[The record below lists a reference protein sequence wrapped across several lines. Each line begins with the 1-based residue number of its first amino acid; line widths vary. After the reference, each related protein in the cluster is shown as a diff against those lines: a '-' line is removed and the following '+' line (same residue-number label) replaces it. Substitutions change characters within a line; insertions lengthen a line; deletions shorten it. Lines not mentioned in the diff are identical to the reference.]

1 MKYEEY
7 KDINVGWINKIPSHW
22 YTIPIKYTVKNP
34 VASFI
39 DGDWIESKVIESDG
53 IRYLT
58 TGNIG
63 VLEYKEQGSGFIS
76 EETFSKLNCTEVF
89 PGDLLISRLNEPIAR
104 TCIVPDLGY
113 RIVVAVDNV
122 IYRPETTLYNK
133 RFIMYQMNCTP
144 YTVNASF
151 IARGSTM
158 PRISRT
164 MLGAIKL
171 CIPPLA
177 EQEVI
182 ATYLDE
188 KCGEINRA
196 IDVQRKKTELLG
208 ELKQTIITDAVTK
221 GLNPNAPMKGSG
233 VEWIGTLPI
242 HWEVMR
248 LRFACEFRN
257 GYTPS
262 KANPDFWENG
272 SIPWYRMED
281 IRESGRFLN
290 EAKQYITRKA
300 VKGNG
305 LFEAG
310 SFILA
315 TTATIGE
322 HAVLIADSLANQQ
335 FTNLKIR
342 KSLSN
347 RLSRDFFFY
356 YLFVIDDY
364 CKSTT
369 RTATFPAVNMDDL
382 KNFGVTI
389 PPLQEQQAIVA
400 HIEDE
405 VGKIDSR
412 ISRANRRIELLEEL
426 KQSII
431 TEAVTGKIKVC

>member
-322 HAVLIADSLANQQ
+322 HAVLIADSLANQR

>member
-233 VEWIGTLPI
+233 VEWIGKVPI

-248 LRFACEFRN
+248 LRFACEFKN

-322 HAVLIADSLANQQ
+322 HAVLIADSLANQR

>member
-22 YTIPIKYTVKNP
+22 YTIPIKYTVKHP

-182 ATYLDE
+182 AAYLDE

-221 GLNPNAPMKGSG
+221 GLDPNAPMKDSG
-233 VEWIGTLPI
+233 VEWIGKVPS

-305 LFEAG
+305 LFEAR

-322 HAVLIADSLANQQ
+322 HAVLIADSLANQR

>member
-22 YTIPIKYTVKNP
+22 YTIPIKYTVKHP

-182 ATYLDE
+182 AAYLDE

-221 GLNPNAPMKGSG
+221 GLDPNAPMKDSG
-233 VEWIGTLPI
+233 VEWIGKVPS

>member
-7 KDINVGWINKIPSHW
+7 KDSGVEWIGEVPSHW
-22 YTIPIKYTVKNP
+22 EVMKTSLAFNHIGSGTTPSTSKKEYYDDEGAYWLQTGDLTDGLIFDTSKKVSKIAVKECNLKFYPQNSVVIAMYGATIGKMGLLQIQCATNQACCVLPSNKYIDAKYTFYFFLSAK
-34 VASFI
+34 S
-39 DGDWIESKVIESDG
+39 
-53 IRYLT
+53 
-58 TGNIG
+58 
-63 VLEYKEQGSGFIS
+63 
-76 EETFSKLNCTEVF
+76 
-89 PGDLLISRLNEPIAR
+89 DLLISAIGGGQPNISQ
-104 TCIVPDLGY
+104 D
-113 RIVVAVDNV
+113 V
-122 IYRPETTLYNK
+122 I
-133 RFIMYQMNCTP
+133 
-144 YTVNASF
+144 
-151 IARGSTM
+151 
-158 PRISRT
+158 
-164 MLGAIKL
+164 
-171 CIPPLA
+171 
-177 EQEVI
+177 
-182 ATYLDE
+182 
-188 KCGEINRA
+188 
-196 IDVQRKKTELLG
+196 KKTKIILPPFSEQQAIANYLEDECGKINSQIAKANHRIELLE
-208 ELKQTIITDAVTK
+208 ELKQTVITDAVTK
-221 GLNPNAPMKGSG
+221 GLDPNAPMKDSG
-233 VEWIGTLPI
+233 VEWIGKVPI

-262 KANPDFWENG
+262 KANLDFWENG

-335 FTNLKIR
+335 FTNLKIC